1 MTKKLFACAAILLS
15 GGCRMCSDCC
25 DYAPVV
31 PGGPPLGTSR
41 SGSVSTGGYAM
52 SQPVATPVVSEL
64 EMATPATVAAIETAN

>member
-1 MTKKLFACAAILLS
+1 MTKKLIAFAAILLS

-41 SGSVSTGGYAM
+41 SGSVSTSGVAM
-52 SQPVATPVVSEL
+52 GQSVSTPVVSPL
-64 EMATPATVAAIETAN
+64 EMATPATVPPIETAN

>member
-1 MTKKLFACAAILLS
+1 MTKKLFFAAILFS

-41 SGSVSTGGYAM
+41 SGSVSASG
-52 SQPVATPVVSEL
+52 VAVGQSVSTPAVSPL
-64 EMATPATVAAIETAN
+64 EIATPATVPPIETAN